1 MKPEEV
7 SEETE
12 EGNVAPPARWL
23 SRGCPARRVR
33 GQDGPSAG
41 SGQAPGTDGRMPALR
56 CPGPILG
63 WPRRN
68 FLVLPGLARGRRFL
82 GSAGDRQSREKALVN
97 WAAPAIFGKS
107 YLDGRI
113 LRRRFA
119 TGNSQSARYGASVGY
134 GRPIRTGRR
143 GASSRGYGRRDM

>member
-41 SGQAPGTDGRMPALR
+41 SGQAPGTAGRMPALR

-82 GSAGDRQSREKALVN
+82 GSAGFRRE
-97 WAAPAIFGKS
+97 
-107 YLDGRI
+107 GR
-113 LRRRFA
+113 
-119 TGNSQSARYGASVGY
+119 ASVLQAAARLG
-134 GRPIRTGRR
+134 GRR
-143 GASSRGYGRRDM
+143 PGERC